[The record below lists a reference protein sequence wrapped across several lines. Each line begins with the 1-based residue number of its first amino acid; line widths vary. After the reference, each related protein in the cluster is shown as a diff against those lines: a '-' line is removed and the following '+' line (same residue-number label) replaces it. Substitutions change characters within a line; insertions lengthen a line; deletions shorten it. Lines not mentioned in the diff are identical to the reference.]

1 MDAAAVPS
9 LNMLMVLDQAG
20 SLRHT
25 RNFSIITFVG
35 EAILQIMYFFNLF
48 CQSVCRLV
56 RSQKSI
62 AIELQMK

>member
-25 RNFSIITFVG
+25 RNYSIITFVG
-35 EAILQIMYFFNLF
+35 EAILRITYFSTYFV
-48 CQSVCRLV
+48 SPYVG
-56 RSQKSI
+56 
-62 AIELQMK
+62 